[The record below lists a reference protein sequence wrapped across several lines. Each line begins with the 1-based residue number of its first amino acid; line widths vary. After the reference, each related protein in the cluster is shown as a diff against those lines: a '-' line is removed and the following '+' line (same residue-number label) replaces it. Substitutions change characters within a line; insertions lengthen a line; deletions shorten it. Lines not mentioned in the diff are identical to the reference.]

1 MIPQKERD
9 RFPLIQMMLRREIFE
24 DVDGG
29 LRREVESLWNA
40 YVTMWQVAM
49 LSKFLIET
57 NEDLKGFENEEWLNE
72 ALLFHLDEAGV
83 FITEAEIGSVQDIVC
98 SLYPDMPKRYMFGED
113 KPVKQKDLFEV

>member
-9 RFPLIQMMLRREIFE
+9 RFPLIQMMIKREILE
-24 DVDGG
+24 EVDGG
-29 LRREVESLWNA
+29 LRREVESLWNN
-40 YVTMWQVAM
+40 YVTMWQVAT

-83 FITEAEIGSVQDIVC
+83 FITEAEIRSVQDIVC
-98 SLYPDMPKRYMFGED
+98 SLYHDMPKRYMFGED
-113 KPVKQKDLFEV
+113 TIQS